1 LIDLHLHTTAS
12 DGLLAPAA
20 LVARAAARGLETIS
34 VTDHDTL
41 AGLTEADAAARRH
54 GLRLVSGAE
63 ITAVE
68 DGRDVH
74 MLAYFVDP
82 SNAAFATFLE
92 AQRSHRV
99 ERVREIAVR
108 LAALGSPIEY
118 EALLASAAGKPGRSI
133 GRPQIADA
141 LVAAGR
147 AVNRDDAFDRFLSEG
162 SPAFV
167 PRRGPGP
174 ETVISV
180 VRQAEGIVSMAHPG
194 LTKMDHI
201 IPRLAAAGLASL
213 EVRHSD
219 HDPAT
224 EERYRQM
231 AALHGLAV
239 SGGSDFHGEGGRRA
253 DLLGKITMSP
263 GELAALETRRR

>member
-12 DGLLAPAA
+12 DGLLAPSA
-20 LVARAAARGLETIS
+20 LVARAAACGLETIS

-41 AGLTEADAAARRH
+41 AGIAEAGDAAHRH
-54 GLRLVSGAE
+54 SLRLVSGAE

-68 DGRDVH
+68 NGRDVH
-74 MLAYFVDP
+74 MLAYFIDP
-82 SNAAFATFLE
+82 SNAAFATFLK
-92 AQRSHRV
+92 AQRSDRLR
-99 ERVREIAVR
+99 RVREIAVR
-108 LAALGSPIEY
+108 LAALGSPIDCEP
-118 EALLASAAGKPGRSI
+118 LLALAAEKPGHSI

-141 LVAAGR
+141 LITAGR
-147 AVNRDDAFDRFLSEG
+147 AVDRDDAFDRFLSEG

-167 PRRGPGP
+167 PRWGPGP

-180 VRQAEGIVSMAHPG
+180 VRQAGGIVSLAHPG
-194 LTKMDHI
+194 LTRMDHI

-224 EERYRQM
+224 EERYRQV
-231 AALHGLAV
+231 AAQHGLAV
-239 SGGSDFHGEGGRRA
+239 SGGSDFHGDVGRRSG
-253 DLLGKITMSP
+253 LLGRITMSA
-263 GELAALETRRR
+263 GELAALETRRP